1 MVNRMQVDSKRLG
14 LLLLASA
21 LSPCF
26 ALNSPATKP
35 VRDAANFADKVAI
48 MPWAFDKGTL
58 PARKTADAYIRDIF
72 TKSLF
77 FREDSYSIIPE
88 ERVVTT
94 WTKVLGFSLAGQR
107 KDLPTAKQLLNL
119 GKKLG
124 VDWVVSGRA
133 VWHTRRIWIGLGPKT
148 KSDCAV
154 DMVIVDVKNSELSLD
169 ARNVVGDST
178 AKEDPLTAGLSV
190 ALGLVHVEGQYLTLP
205 ITAVSGGPKTPR
217 EQSAVQIAI
226 AKAIQPWLA
235 VHPRHRKIEPDD

>member
-1 MVNRMQVDSKRLG
+1 MG
-14 LLLLASA
+14 LLLIATS
-21 LSPCF
+21 LSPCL
-26 ALNSPATKP
+26 AQNLPAAKP
-35 VRDAANFADKVAI
+35 AQDAGNAPDTVAI
-48 MPWAFDKGTL
+48 MPWVFDKGTL
-58 PARKTADAYIRDIF
+58 AAQKTADTYIRDVF

-77 FREDSYSIIPE
+77 FREDSYSIVPE
-88 ERVVTT
+88 DRVVTT
-94 WTKVLGFSLAGQR
+94 WTQGLGCSLAEPR
-107 KDLPTAKQLLNL
+107 KNLPTAKQLLKL

-133 VWHTRRIWIGLGPKT
+133 VWHTRSIWIGLGPKT

-169 ARNVVGDST
+169 ARNVIGDST

-235 VHPRHRKIEPDD
+235 VHPRHRKIASDD